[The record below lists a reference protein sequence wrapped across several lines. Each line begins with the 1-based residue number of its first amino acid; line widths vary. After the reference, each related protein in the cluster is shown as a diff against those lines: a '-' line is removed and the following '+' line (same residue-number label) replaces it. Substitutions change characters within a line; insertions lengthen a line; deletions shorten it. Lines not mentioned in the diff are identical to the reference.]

1 MHHPRLS
8 LWQRIARAGRDR
20 RGVTTVVIATSGSII
35 IGMAALA
42 TEGASWYLAARN
54 ASTAADLA
62 ALAGAGALTRGAQ
75 PSPVALATASRN
87 GFSAAS
93 PVQVYSP
100 PVTGAYA
107 GNAAAVEVS
116 ITQTPRLSLA
126 SLFLAKAPVVR
137 ARAVAAANA
146 DEEVCIL
153 ALNQLDLGG
162 NSTTQATRCALAA
175 GAGGINVLSNAT
187 VRAATLVTTGACLN
201 CTTGNVW
208 ADNSQ
213 SARPVIITNRA
224 TPVTD
229 PFASLASW
237 TPTPT
242 TCRTVPI
249 GRGNVSITPAQGAIC
264 TDLAV
269 GVNDTL
275 TMAPGLY
282 YFRNANFTLQGR
294 INAPGVTM
302 VFTGDP
308 DRVGTLRISDKTG
321 GTLTGPTSSLIPGHS
336 AAQGVVIYRD
346 ARATA
351 NGSTR
356 EVQLN
361 GGSTMTLRGAVYAPT
376 SDVIVNGSTNLT
388 TTCLSLVAWNMSFSG
403 QESTNVDVAGCAGY
417 TNYGVLRT
425 VRLVE

>member
-1 MHHPRLS
+1 MHDPRPS
-8 LWQRIARAGRDR
+8 MWQRLARAGRDR

-62 ALAGAGALTRGAQ
+62 ALAGASALTRGAL
-75 PSPVALATASRN
+75 PRPVALDTAGRN
-87 GFSAAS
+87 GFSRD
-93 PVQVYSP
+93 VEVNSP
-100 PVTGAYA
+100 PVSGALA
-107 GNAAAVEVS
+107 GNPAAVEVS
-116 ITQTPRLSLA
+116 IAHRPPLGLA
-126 SLFLAKAPVVR
+126 SMLGATAPVVR
-137 ARAVAAANA
+137 ARAVALANA

-187 VRAATLVTTGACLN
+187 VRAATLVTTGACQN
-201 CTTGNVW
+201 CTTANVW
-208 ADNSQ
+208 TDDSR
-213 SARPVIITNRA
+213 SARPLIITNRA

-229 PFASLASW
+229 PFAGLAGW
-237 TPTPT
+237 TPTPPA
-242 TCRTVPI
+242 CRTTPI
-249 GRGNVSITPAQGAIC
+249 GKGSVSITPAQGAIC
-264 TDLAV
+264 TDLSV

-282 YFRNANFTLQGR
+282 YFNNANFTLQGR

-321 GTLTGPTSSLIPGHS
+321 GTLTGPTTSLIPGHS
-336 AAQGVVIYRD
+336 AGQGVVIYRD

-376 SDVIVNGSTNLT
+376 SDVVVNGGSNLT
-388 TTCLSLVAWNMSFSG
+388 TNCLSLVAWNMSFSG
-403 QESTNVDVAGCAGY
+403 QESTSVDVAGCAGY